1 MNNTQISLSAKNYA
15 YALVKLGQ
23 DGLISYDDIYKNLE
37 IVNEIISSST
47 DLTNV
52 LDNPSISDETKY
64 SIIDE
69 VFSNQIDKL
78 IVDFLKIL
86 IEKKR
91 FREFNGIV
99 EAYRAELDKINN
111 IKRIEVI
118 SAVDLNEETKKKI
131 IEKLQNKLQK
141 NIIAEWQIN
150 EEIIGGLVIKIDDDI
165 IDSSLKNKLENL
177 SKNLSI

>member
-15 YALVKLGQ
+15 DALVKLGQ

-37 IVNEIISSST
+37 IVKEIISSST
-47 DLTNV
+47 ELTNV

-69 VFSNQIDKL
+69 VFNNQIDKY

-86 IEKKR
+86 IEKNR

-111 IKRIEVI
+111 IKRIKVI
-118 SAVDLNEETKKKI
+118 SAIDLNEETKRKI
-131 IEKLQNKLQK
+131 IEKLQNKLHK
-141 NIIAEWQIN
+141 NIIAEWQMN

-165 IDSSLKNKLENL
+165 IDSSLKNKLESL